1 MKIGASLPI
10 REMGNDLGAIRAFAE
25 RAEELGLTHLRI
37 PEQILRP
44 GSGLVHEPLTLLA
57 YLAGLTKHIELVT
70 SILVLPSR
78 QTALLAK
85 QAAECDVLSGGRLR
99 LGIGVGGSE
108 AEYQAMGIAFNSRGR
123 RCSEQL
129 ELLKLLWTQSSVD
142 FHGEFD
148 TISGL
153 GLDPLPVQQ
162 PIPIW
167 IGARSM
173 PSDAVI
179 QRIGRHAA
187 GWFVLCTPTQYP
199 QLAAR
204 IATAARNADREPCDI
219 GTEAGVAVVGPR
231 QLEWKARVKGW
242 REAGLSHLCLRTLG
256 GELTPAE
263 HISTLSRSVAELD
276 ETR

>member
-187 GWFVLCTPTQYP
+187 GWFVLCTPAQYP

-204 IATAARNADREPCDI
+204 IATAARNADREPSDI

-231 QLEWKARVKGW
+231 QHEWKARVKGW